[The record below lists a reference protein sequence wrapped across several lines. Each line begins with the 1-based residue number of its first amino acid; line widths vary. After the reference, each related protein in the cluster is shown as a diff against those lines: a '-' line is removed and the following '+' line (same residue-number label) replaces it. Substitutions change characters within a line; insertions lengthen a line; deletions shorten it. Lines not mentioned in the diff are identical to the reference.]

1 MIFYLL
7 ALILMILGSSVLL
20 LATRPLDR
28 QPAVPAGIALGT
40 AVVAFMLFA
49 LSYPHDWVLLGMLRT
64 GGLASLGGMIMTL
77 IVALT
82 ALGALA
88 NPGRYRTGISE
99 FYAFLLYT
107 GLGGVLMTGA
117 NNILLLYV
125 ALELSAY
132 STYVLTGYYRDDR
145 YSTEAA
151 GKYFVLGALS
161 SALLLYGLSFVF
173 GAGGGIYYDEIA
185 RTLALGVPALFW
197 PGMALVLVGVGFK
210 LALVPFH
217 AWTPDAY
224 QGAPT
229 MVAALLSVGPKAAVV
244 IAFGSF
250 FTLVL
255 DMPDVARV
263 WQGAFLWLA
272 ILTMTVGNLQ
282 ALRQTNLK
290 RLLGYSSVAQLGT
303 ITVGLAAGTV
313 EGFGAVL
320 FYAVA
325 YVFSNIGAFTSI
337 GVLRDAGVR
346 ETLTAYEGLGR
357 RAPQAAFLFTI
368 FLLSLAGVPLLAGFT
383 AKLFVFKSAVDAGLI
398 TLALIAVLNTVLAY
412 VYYFRVIITMWL
424 TEPDEAQVDLPVG
437 QVGVTALAV
446 CMLGVFLLGML
457 PGATLDFIAGALEPL
472 RAGWLVTR

>member
-7 ALILMILGSSVLL
+7 ALILMVLGSSILL

-28 QPAVPAGIALGT
+28 QPAVPAGVALGT

-49 LSYPHDWVLLGMLRT
+49 LSYPDAEVLLGMLQT
-64 GGLASLGGMIMTL
+64 GGLASLGGMVMTL

-88 NPGRYRTGISE
+88 NPGKYRAGVSE
-99 FYAFLLYT
+99 FYAFLLYV
-107 GLGGVLMTGA
+107 GLGGVLMIGA

-132 STYVLTGYYRDDR
+132 STYVLTGYNRNSR
-145 YSTEAA
+145 YGTEAA

-185 RTLALGVPALFW
+185 RTLAVGVPALFW

-255 DMPDVARV
+255 DIPDVARV
-263 WQGAFLWLA
+263 WQGVFLWLA

-303 ITVGLAAGTV
+303 IVVGLATGTI
-313 EGFGAVL
+313 EGFGAVV

-325 YVFSNIGAFTSI
+325 YAFSNIGAFTSI
-337 GVLRDAGVR
+337 AVLRDAGVR
-346 ETLTAYEGLGR
+346 ETLAAYQGLGR
-357 RAPQAAFLFTI
+357 RAPQAAFLFSI
-368 FLLSLAGVPLLAGFT
+368 FLFSLAGVPLLAGFA
-383 AKLFVFKSAVDAGLI
+383 AKLFVFKSAVDAGLMV
-398 TLALIAVLNTVLAY
+398 LALAAVLNTVLAY

-424 TEPDEAQVDLPVG
+424 VEPEEEQASHPVG
-437 QVGVTALAV
+437 QVALAALTV
-446 CMLGVFLLGML
+446 CVLGVLLLGVL
-457 PGATLDFIAGALEPL
+457 PGPALDFIAGALEPL
-472 RAGWLVTR
+472 RAGWLASR